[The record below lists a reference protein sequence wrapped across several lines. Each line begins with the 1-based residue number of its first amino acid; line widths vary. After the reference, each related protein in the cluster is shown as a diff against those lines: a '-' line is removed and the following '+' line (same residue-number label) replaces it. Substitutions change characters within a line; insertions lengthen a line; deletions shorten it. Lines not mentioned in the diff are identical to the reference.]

1 MLKKGSGIFVAE
13 EKGVFPQSITVH
25 FITIREIDNK
35 WFCMSLIHFHPFFS
49 DQVGTV
55 IDWGNTPFSSANFM
69 DDLVNC

>member
-13 EKGVFPQSITVH
+13 VIVY

-35 WFCMSLIHFHPFFS
+35 LFCMSLIQFSPFFS

-55 IDWGNTPFSSANFM
+55 IDGGGIYPFLQQQKYLTLF
-69 DDLVNC
+69 